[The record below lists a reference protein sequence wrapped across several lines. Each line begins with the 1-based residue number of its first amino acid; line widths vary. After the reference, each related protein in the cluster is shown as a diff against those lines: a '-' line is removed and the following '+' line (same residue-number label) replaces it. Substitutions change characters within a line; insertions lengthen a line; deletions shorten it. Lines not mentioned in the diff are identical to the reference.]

1 MIYSLNGKLIMSKPG
16 AAVIECGGV
25 GYLCSISL
33 KTLGDLPTVN
43 SNAFLYTYM
52 AVREDSVDLF
62 GFSTVDELDAFK
74 LLISVSGVGPKVA
87 LALLSDNTSNKLSLY
102 IAAGDYKAL
111 TKTSGVGPKLAQR
124 VVLELKDK
132 VSSLSGSSDDVSS
145 IHEISESHGNISDAI
160 SALCAL
166 GYTRTDAA
174 TALKNASESESVDAL
189 IKFGLK
195 NLNTRRM

>member
-1 MIYSLNGKLIMSKPG
+1 MIYSLNGKLIMCKPG
-16 AAVIECGGV
+16 TAVIECGGV

-33 KTLGDLPTVN
+33 KTLGDLPNVN
-43 SNAFLYTYM
+43 SNTFLYTYM

-87 LALLSDNTSNKLSLY
+87 LALLSDNTSDKLSLY

-132 VSSLSGSSDDVSS
+132 VSSLSGGSDDISS
-145 IHEISESHGNISDAI
+145 IHEVSESHGNISDAI

-166 GYTRTDAA
+166 GYTKTDAA
-174 TALKNASESESVDAL
+174 TALRNASESDSVDAL
-189 IKFGLK
+189 IKLGLK